1 MQIRTNETTGPRRVV
16 TTSGDQNMY
25 GPTGRL
31 ATLALLALGASSS
44 WAATFTALG
53 GLPNPLPVSSA
64 LGVSGDG
71 AVVVGWSAGPGT
83 EAFRWTQATGL
94 VGLGDLGA
102 PGTSSTA
109 YGVSAD
115 GSVVVGSAAS
125 FFGSTQAFRW
135 TSSTGMVNL
144 GGLSGFSGGS
154 EAFAVSADGLVIVGG
169 SGRQAFRWTSAGG
182 MTGLGD
188 LPGGEDNSIAL
199 GVSADGAVIVG
210 TGRSLNDFD
219 VSRREAFVWTAAGGM
234 QGLGTLETGTGESMA
249 YGVSADGS
257 VIVGEA
263 SNPGGIG
270 WQPFR
275 WQSSTGLVGLGDIA
289 GGSGNARARAVSGDG
304 SVIVGTAGISG
315 SEAQAF
321 IWTAEAGLQTLFD
334 VLVSR
339 GATVPDGWRIVDA
352 TAISADGRWVAGRA
366 RTLAGGFEAYVAD
379 LSPIPVPAAVWLFA
393 SGVGLLA
400 GVARRSRH

>member
-1 MQIRTNETTGPRRVV
+1 
-16 TTSGDQNMY
+16 MY

-31 ATLALLALGASSS
+31 ATLALLALGASGS
-44 WAATFTALG
+44 WAATFTAIG
-53 GLPNPLPVSSA
+53 GLPSPLPTSSG

-71 AVVVGWSAGPGT
+71 TVVVGWSAAPGT

-109 YGVSAD
+109 YGVSTD
-115 GSVVVGSAAS
+115 GNVVAGSAAS
-125 FFGSTQAFRW
+125 FFGTTQAFRW
-135 TSSTGMVNL
+135 TSATGMVNL

-154 EAFAVSADGLVIVGG
+154 EAFAISADGEVIVGG
-169 SGRQAFRWTSAGG
+169 SDRQAFRWTSASG

-188 LPGGEDNSIAL
+188 LPGGEANSIAL
-199 GVSADGAVIVG
+199 GVSANGDVVVG
-210 TGRSLNDFD
+210 TGRSLNAFD
-219 VSRREAFVWTAAGGM
+219 VSRREAFVWTAAGGLH
-234 QGLGTLETGTGESMA
+234 GLGTLEPGTGESMA
-249 YGVSADGS
+249 HGVSADGL
-257 VIVGEA
+257 VIVGEV
-263 SNPGGIG
+263 SNPDGIG

-275 WQSSTGLVGLGDIA
+275 WESSTGLVGLGDIA
-289 GGSGNARARAVSGDG
+289 SGSGNARARAVSGDG

-321 IWTAEAGLQTLFD
+321 IWTAESGLQALFD
-334 VLVSR
+334 VLVAR

-352 TAISADGRWVAGRA
+352 TAISADGRWVTGRA

-379 LSPIPVPAAVWLFA
+379 LSPIPVPGAAWLFA
-393 SGVGLLA
+393 SGVGFLA
-400 GVARRSRH
+400 AAALRRRR